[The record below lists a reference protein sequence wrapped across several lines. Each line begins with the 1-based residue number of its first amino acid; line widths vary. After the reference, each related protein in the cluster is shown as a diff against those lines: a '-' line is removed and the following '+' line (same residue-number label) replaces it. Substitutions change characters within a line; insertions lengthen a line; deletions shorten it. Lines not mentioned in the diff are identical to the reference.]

1 MINWREQADI
11 TWLPAVTKYEC
22 DWLIIDKIPW
32 PVTKWHHFDD
42 FGQTIETV
50 TARHSGASSCKE
62 MEFYSMDEGLTWCTE
77 LDS

>member
-32 PVTKWHHFDD
+32 PITKWHHFDD

-50 TARHSGASSCKE
+50 TAKKDDE
-62 MEFYSMDEGLTWCTE
+62 EIEVYSMDEGLTWHTE
-77 LDS
+77 L